1 MRRSS
6 AVGPGVLAVAAATAI
21 LLAGCGSSKSKSG
34 SGGSSEN
41 GYSTSTST
49 TSAAAGNTGATSQVV
64 IATKSNPVLETTIL
78 AAGPK
83 KLTVYMFEADHQG
96 AGTSAC
102 YAACAAAWPPVLTS
116 GSPKVEGGAS
126 ATKLGTLKRS
136 DGTTQVTYA
145 GWPLYYYSPD
155 SSESDITGQG
165 ISSFGALW
173 YVLSPA
179 GQVVKKS

>member
-49 TSAAAGNTGATSQVV
+49 TSAAAGNTGSTSQAV

-83 KLTVYMFEADHQG
+83 KLTVYMFVADHG
-96 AGTSAC
+96 DTSAC

-116 GSPKVEGGAS
+116 GSPKAEGGVS
-126 ATKLGTLKRS
+126 AAKLGTITRS
-136 DGTTQVTYA
+136 EGAKQVTYA
-145 GWPLYYYSPD
+145 GHPLYYYTPD
-155 SSESDITGQG
+155 STESDITGQG
-165 ISSFGALW
+165 INSFGALW
-173 YVLSPA
+173 YVLSPG

>member
-49 TSAAAGNTGATSQVV
+49 TSAAAGGTGAASQAV

-83 KLTVYMFEADHQG
+83 KLTVYMFAADHG
-96 AGTSAC
+96 GTSAC

-116 GSPKVEGGAS
+116 GSPKAEGGAS
-126 ATKLGTLKRS
+126 ASKLGTITRS
-136 DGTTQVTYA
+136 EGAKQVTYA
-145 GWPLYYYSPD
+145 GHPLYYYTPD
-155 SSESDITGQG
+155 STESDITGQG
-165 ISSFGALW
+165 INSFGALW
-173 YVLSPA
+173 YVLSPG
-179 GQVVKKS
+179 GQVIKKS